1 MAFLVVA
8 YPEISK
14 ADFEEIQNF
23 RSQHDALYYHLVQ
36 PHFTI
41 VFPIDNIP
49 ENVFRAEVIS
59 KAKAFSKF
67 SFVLRSAVVN
77 QDAFSNQFHIFLVPD
92 EGFSALIK
100 LHDLM
105 YSDTFKENHR
115 LDIDFIPHIG
125 IGNST
130 DRETVKAWVDEWNS
144 KDFSIIGQI
153 SFLTILQYENGKVE
167 SILDVRLNENQE

>member
-1 MAFLVVA
+1 
-8 YPEISK
+8 
-14 ADFEEIQNF
+14 
-23 RSQHDALYYHLVQ
+23 
-36 PHFTI
+36 
-41 VFPIDNIP
+41 
-49 ENVFRAEVIS
+49 
-59 KAKAFSKF
+59 
-67 SFVLRSAVVN
+67 
-77 QDAFSNQFHIFLVPD
+77 
-92 EGFSALIK
+92 
-100 LHDLM
+100 M

>member
-14 ADFEEIQNF
+14 TDFEEIQNF

-59 KAKAFSKF
+59 KAKTFSKF

-77 QDAFSNQFHIFLVPD
+77 KDAFSNQFHIFLVPD

-100 LHDLM
+100 LHDL
-105 YSDTFKENHR
+105 KC
-115 LDIDFIPHIG
+115 IAIPLKRI
-125 IGNST
+125 T
-130 DRETVKAWVDEWNS
+130 DWTL
-144 KDFSIIGQI
+144 I
-153 SFLTILQYENGKVE
+153 SFHILELEIQPIGK
-167 SILDVRLNENQE
+167 L